1 MFKFWLQT
9 RQHLINQSHLDHLD
23 YLVNLDGQEHDPG
36 RGSLQKI
43 FNWLIVRKFINQIWR
58 SLQVARNFGDRVL
71 YAFVLSCCL
80 ILAIVA
86 LPVATETAYAQSV
99 EDLQNYQKL
108 VEQQKQLIDLQQ
120 YQINAIS
127 RPAMERLEALQR
139 NVIATDEQINANLEK
154 LKQAEAQLQDL
165 EADLSYLEIEMSSK
179 RLSTIA
185 RLRHL
190 QRQELDQWWALLLS
204 SRDLN
209 QFASRR
215 HQVARIYEN
224 DRQLLGE
231 LKQKADTIEAK
242 REKVAETKNEVILL
256 NQKLAY
262 QKANFEAEAEAQAN
276 IVSRLNSDRVALE
289 LAEQRLA
296 EDSRKIA
303 LLILSKTQSPQNMI
317 LIPGTGQMMYPTI
330 GPISSTYGYRIHPIL
345 GYEKFHSGIDFAADY
360 GTLIYA
366 ADSGTVIFAGW
377 YGGYGNAVIVSHGNG
392 ITTLYGHTEE
402 IYVAEGQAVQ
412 KGQPIAAVGSTG
424 YSTGPHL
431 HFEVRANGE
440 PTDPAAFL

>member
-1 MFKFWLQT
+1 MLNAIAMKFGFPSWPQLT
-9 RQHLINQSHLDHLD
+9 NHRHLDSQDL
-23 YLVNLDGQEHDPG
+23 E
-36 RGSLQKI
+36 RGSMGGGLSLLKI
-43 FNWLIVRKFINQIWR
+43 FDRFRLLKVTIAAAGICVFQFTFT
-58 SLQVARNFGDRVL
+58 SLVICSLLVSG
-71 YAFVLSCCL
+71 
-80 ILAIVA
+80 LAIGFA
-86 LPVATETAYAQSV
+86 PGMAYAQSV

-127 RPAMERLEALQR
+127 RPAQERLEALQR
-139 NVIATDEQINANLEK
+139 NVFATDQQINNNLGK

-165 EADLSYLEIEMSSK
+165 EADLSYLEIELSSK
-179 RLSTIA
+179 RITTIA
-185 RLRHL
+185 RLQHL
-190 QRQELDQWWALLLS
+190 QRQKLDHWWALLLS

-215 HQVARIYEN
+215 HQIGRIYEG
-224 DRQLLGE
+224 DRQLLGQI
-231 LKQKADTIEAK
+231 KQKSDK
-242 REKVAETKNEVILL
+242 LETKRQQVAKAKNEIILL

-262 QKANFEAEAEAQAN
+262 QKANFQAEAEAQLN
-276 IVSRLNSDRVALE
+276 IVRRLNSDRVALE
-289 LAEQRLA
+289 LAEDRLA
-296 EDSRKIA
+296 QDSRKIA

-330 GPISSTYGYRIHPIL
+330 GPISSTYGYRVHPIL
-345 GYEKFHSGIDFAADY
+345 GYEKFHAGIDFAADY

-377 YGGYGNAVIVSHGNG
+377 YGGYGNAVVVSHGNG
-392 ITTLYGHTEE
+392 ITTLYAHTEE
-402 IYVAEGQAVQ
+402 IYVKEGQAVQ